1 MGFYSTKWKFD
12 GVQAA
17 FVTRGIRNGRYRV
30 VFEREYASLEDI
42 EGINWAQ
49 PTIER
54 TDFRVKNELR
64 LPEGYGFTV
73 EGISYDY
80 SAKSYIVELSVA
92 SQYLGDVTQY
102 QNQISELQAAATEKD
117 ATISQQAAT
126 IEALEAA
133 GTAETV
139 KADLQAAY
147 TEGVESNG

>member
-54 TDFRVKNELR
+54 TDFRVKNELG

-92 SQYLGDVTQY
+92 SQYLGDATQY
-102 QNQISELQAAATEKD
+102 QSQISELQAAATEKD

>member
-54 TDFRVKNELR
+54 TDFRVKNELG

-102 QNQISELQAAATEKD
+102 QSQISELQAAATEKD
-117 ATISQQAAT
+117 ATISRQAAT

-147 TEGVESNG
+147 TEGVKSNG

>member
-54 TDFRVKNELR
+54 TDFRVKNELG

-102 QNQISELQAAATEKD
+102 QSQISELQAAATEKD